1 MFCKTTSHSQT
12 RWTPQDDSLAVKKN
26 PIEVSARYNK
36 SNNAHVHDY
45 TWPSGYLGRRK
56 HDQNGPARARPG
68 LASMTANKNSIK

>member
-26 PIEVSARYNK
+26 PIEVSARSNK

-45 TWPSGYLGRRK
+45 TGHLAIWAGGSMIKMAR
-56 HDQNGPARARPG
+56 HDSQ
-68 LASMTANKNSIK
+68 